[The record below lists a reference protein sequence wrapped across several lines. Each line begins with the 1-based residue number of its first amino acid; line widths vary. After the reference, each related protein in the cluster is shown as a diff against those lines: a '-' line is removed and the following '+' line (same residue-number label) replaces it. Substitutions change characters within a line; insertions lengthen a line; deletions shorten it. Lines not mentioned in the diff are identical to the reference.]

1 MEAINLKPR
10 YCLNT
15 DTGRIDATMRYM
27 RLGTKTQFLKFY
39 KKKKY
44 VLGLGKLGHMIQTTL
59 FVFHVGG
66 LG

>member
-1 MEAINLKPR
+1 MEAISLKPR
-10 YCLNT
+10 YCLNI
-15 DTGRIDATMRYM
+15 DTGWIDANVRDM
-27 RLGTKTQFLKFY
+27 RLGTKTQLLKFY

-44 VLGLGKLGHMIQTTL
+44 VLGLEKLGHMIQTTL